1 MKIFI
6 YFLLI
11 IQIYISIIWNAF
23 AHPLD
28 ISISTASIKNNSIN
42 ISSYFHSFEIEYLLK
57 ENNIEFDSINDYFKH
72 WDIITNYIS
81 ENINVSQNN
90 SQCNISKINVK
101 QDQAYKILSD
111 WLEVNYQI
119 LCDQK
124 ISDFDFTVQYFTQ
137 FPLQTNRFT
146 FYDFNNGIQWVT
158 PFYFKVFT
166 SKIIQK
172 RININD
178 KNLSISKDS
187 DWDWLSDEEEKI
199 YYTDINS
206 YDTDWDFYTDKEEVE
221 WGWNPINAELWPG
234 QEYRTQQDLD
244 LWFLEK
250 NTQVDYSKQ
259 QENSVET
266 LSDYWYASDYLKSIL
281 KYLDNFFTNNQW
293 NIFWVFM
300 LVFFLGFIHAI
311 WPGHSK
317 SLLIAYTLEKNNWY
331 FKGFLF
337 AFIFTITHILDILLL
352 FLVTK
357 ILIWFVDIS
366 KFNYYIQLI
375 SSIFLFFLW
384 IYLFSKAIKR
394 NKSTENKKENKSL
407 WIAFFAWLA
416 PCSFAW
422 SIFLLLIA
430 LWKSQWI
437 FLLVWA
443 LWAWIFTTL
452 ILIVW
457 ISVFLKA
464 KSYKKFEQ
472 LETYSNTLSSAIILF
487 ISIILLIK
495 VL

>member
-1 MKIFI
+1 MKKI
-6 YFLLI
+6 
-11 IQIYISIIWNAF
+11 IYILICLQLFFLSIVASF

-28 ISISTASIKNNSIN
+28 ISISTASIKNNTIDVT
-42 ISSYFHSFEIEYLLK
+42 SYFHSFEIEYLLK
-57 ENNIEFDSINDYFKH
+57 ENNIKFDSINDYFQH
-72 WDIITNYIS
+72 WDIIADYIW
-81 ENINVSQNN
+81 ENIQVIQNN
-90 SQCNISKINVK
+90 SQCDISKIDIK

-111 WLEVNYQI
+111 WLEVNYQFFCKDTI
-119 LCDQK
+119 T
-124 ISDFDFTVQYFTQ
+124 DFNFIVEYFTQ

-146 FYDFNNGIQWVT
+146 FYNFNNGIKWVT

-166 SKIIQK
+166 SKIIEK
-172 RININD
+172 KININD
-178 KNLSISKDS
+178 KNLSISKDT
-187 DWDWLSDEEEKI
+187 DRDWLSDEEEKI
-199 YYTDINS
+199 YYTDIYL
-206 YDTDWDFYTDKEEVE
+206 YDTDGDFYTDKEEVE
-221 WGWNPINAELWPG
+221 WGWNPINPELWPG

-244 LWFLEK
+244 LWFLK
-250 NTQVDYSKQ
+250 NDNLDYSDQKR
-259 QENSVET
+259 NWIET
-266 LSDYWYASDYLKSIL
+266 LSDYWYASDYLKNIL
-281 KYLDNFFTNNQW
+281 QYLDNFFTNNQW

-331 FKGFLF
+331 FKWFLF
-337 AFIFTITHILDILLL
+337 AIIFTITHILDILLL

-366 KFNYYIQLI
+366 KFNYYIQLL

-384 IYLFSKAIKR
+384 IYLFIKAIKR
-394 NKSTENKKENKSL
+394 NKYCENKKENKSL

-452 ILIVW
+452 VLIVC
-457 ISVFLKA
+457 ISVFLKS

-472 LETYSNTLSSAIILF
+472 LETYSNVLSSAVILL

>member
-1 MKIFI
+1 M
-6 YFLLI
+6 LI

-57 ENNIEFDSINDYFKH
+57 ENNIEFDSINEYFRH
-72 WDIITNYIS
+72 SDIITDYIS
-81 ENINVSQNN
+81 ENITVIQNN

-119 LCDQK
+119 LCDEK
-124 ISDFDFTVQYFTQ
+124 ISDFNFIVEYFTQ

-146 FYDFNNGIQWVT
+146 FYDFNNGIKWVT

-166 SKIIQK
+166 SKVIEK
-172 RININD
+172 KININD
-178 KNLSISKDS
+178 KNLSISKDT
-187 DWDWLSDEEEKI
+187 DGDGLSDEEEKI
-199 YYTDINS
+199 YNTDINL
-206 YDTDWDFYTDKEEVE
+206 YDTDGDFYTDKEEIE
-221 WGWNPINAELWPG
+221 WWWDPLNPELGPG
-234 QEYRTQQDLD
+234 QEYRTQKDLD
-244 LWFLEK
+244 MSFLNKK
-250 NTQVDYSKQ
+250 NNYSDQ

-266 LSDYWYASDYLKSIL
+266 LSDYWYASDYLKDIL
-281 KYLDNFFTNNQW
+281 QYLDNFFTNNQW
-293 NIFWVFM
+293 NVFWVFM

-331 FKGFLF
+331 FKWFLF
-337 AFIFTITHILDILLL
+337 AIIFTITHILDILLL

-366 KFNYYIQLI
+366 KFNYYIQLL
-375 SSIFLFFLW
+375 SSLFLFFLW
-384 IYLFSKAIKR
+384 IYLFTKAIKR
-394 NKSTENKKENKSL
+394 NKCCENKKENKSL

-452 ILIVW
+452 VLIVC
-457 ISVFLKA
+457 ISVFLKS

-472 LETYSNTLSSAIILF
+472 LETYSNVLSSAIILL
-487 ISIILLIK
+487 ISVILLIK